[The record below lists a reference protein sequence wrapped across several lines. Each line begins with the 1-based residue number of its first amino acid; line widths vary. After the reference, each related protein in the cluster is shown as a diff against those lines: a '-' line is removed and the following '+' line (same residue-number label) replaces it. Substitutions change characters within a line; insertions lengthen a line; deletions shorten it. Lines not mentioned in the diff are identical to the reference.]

1 MKKPGLH
8 SLTKVTAAVIER
20 NGKVLIARR
29 RKEVGDSG
37 FWEFPGGKLEDGETP
52 EKGLEREIAEELG
65 VRIRVGE
72 LLRSVF
78 YRSPALSIELL
89 AYRAILLSDEFKL
102 TDHDE
107 IRWAEPSE
115 LEESAFSEPDRPIVR
130 LLVSRSGR
138 SVPRRF

>member
-1 MKKPGLH
+1 MKKPG
-8 SLTKVTAAVIER
+8 SNPLTKVTAAVIER
-20 NGKVLIARR
+20 DGKVLIARR
-29 RKEVGDSG
+29 RKETGSG
-37 FWEFPGGKLEDGETP
+37 GLWEFPGGRLEDVETP

-65 VRIRVGE
+65 VHIHVGD
-72 LLRSVF
+72 LLQSVP

-89 AYRAILLSDEFKL
+89 AYRAVLVSSEFKL

-130 LLVSRSGR
+130 LLISKSARAALQR
-138 SVPRRF
+138 P

>member
-1 MKKPGLH
+1 MLM
-8 SLTKVTAAVIER
+8 KVTAAVIER

-29 RKEVGDSG
+29 RQETGPG
-37 FWEFPGGKLEDGETP
+37 RWWEFPGGQLEDGETP
-52 EKGLEREIAEELG
+52 EKGLAREIAEELG

-72 LLRSVF
+72 FLGSVP
-78 YRSPALSIELL
+78 YRSPALSIELM
-89 AYRAILLSDEFKL
+89 AYRAVIVSGEFKL

-130 LLVSRSGR
+130 RLVSKPRK
-138 SVPRRF
+138 SV